1 MRSALLCISGGVADR
16 PDSAASPAL
25 HRLLSRS
32 RRTAVACASP
42 QAWLCELFG
51 VRPGPDYP
59 VAALSLLG
67 EGGEPGPHAWL
78 RADPVHLQ
86 ADQGVLILRA
96 ARHLDLPYDEARAL
110 AAALNRHFEPDGLR
124 FLPLRADRWYVRVG
138 SPPEVLT
145 QPPSAAEGRSIDA
158 LLPAGP
164 DAMILH
170 RWFNEAQMVLHVEP
184 VNEAREAR
192 GAPPINSV
200 WLWGAGTLPRVDPP
214 EVVAA
219 WGDDP
224 LLQGLCHQAGIPVA
238 PVGDGSDWLARAG
251 PGRHLIVP
259 DGEADALERDWF
271 APLLAALRSRALH
284 EAAFVFP
291 QGPRASRF
299 DLRTSDLWK
308 FWRRGT
314 PLASAAH
321 A

>member
-25 HRLLSRS
+25 HRLLSRA

-42 QAWLCELFG
+42 EAWLCALFG
-51 VRPGPDYP
+51 VRPGPDLP

-67 EGGEPGPHAWL
+67 DGGETGPHAWL

-86 ADQGVLILRA
+86 ADQGALLLRQ
-96 ARHLDLPYDEARAL
+96 ARDLDLHQDEASAL
-110 AAALNRHFEPDGLR
+110 AGALNRHFEPDGLR
-124 FLPLRADRWYVRVG
+124 LLPLRTDRWYLRIAATPDVVTR
-138 SPPEVLT
+138 PPR
-145 QPPSAAEGRSIDA
+145 AAQGRSIDP

-164 DAMILH
+164 DAMTLH
-170 RWFNEAQMVLHVEP
+170 RWFNEAQMVLHGAP

-214 EVVAA
+214 DVVAA

-224 LLQGLCHQAGIPVA
+224 LLHGLCRQAAIPVA
-238 PVGDGSDWLARAG
+238 PVSDATDWLARAG
-251 PGRHLIVP
+251 HGSHLIVA
-259 DGEADALERDWF
+259 DAEADALERDWF
-271 APLLAALRSRALH
+271 APLLGALRSRALDQV
-284 EAAFVFP
+284 ALVFP

-299 DLRTSDLWK
+299 DLRASDLWK

-314 PLASAAH
+314 RPASAAH